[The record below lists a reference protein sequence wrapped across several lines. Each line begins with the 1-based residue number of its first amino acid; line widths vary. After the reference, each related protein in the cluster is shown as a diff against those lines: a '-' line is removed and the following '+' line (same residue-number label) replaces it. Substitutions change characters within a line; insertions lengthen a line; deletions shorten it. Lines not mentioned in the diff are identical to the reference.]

1 MLGLLCQ
8 EGVRKFTEDYVVLI
22 KKKKVC
28 TGEEV
33 FKECLLLIA
42 KNEEVSNFMYV

>member
-22 KKKKVC
+22 KKKGVYRR
-28 TGEEV
+28 GG
-33 FKECLLLIA
+33 F
-42 KNEEVSNFMYV
+42 

>member
-22 KKKKVC
+22 KKKRCVQERRFLKNVC
-28 TGEEV
+28 
-33 FKECLLLIA
+33 
-42 KNEEVSNFMYV
+42 S